1 MALVLQ
7 SILTPASV
15 DFDLQTYW
23 YLGRAGGLVAF
34 ALMFVSVILGVAI
47 SSRIFDG
54 LLARGWFFE
63 LHKFVSLLLLGA
75 VVFHAFIML
84 PDPYANYSV
93 GDLLIPLRSQI
104 MPEATAVGIVSFYGL
119 VLLTLSFYVTRWIG
133 QRAWRTMH
141 YLTFLT
147 YLGGTVHAI
156 WAGTDSA
163 ILGVRYVFLASGIAL
178 IFFVLYRILAVRS
191 QKRAVERPTN
201 SQTAGRV
208 SRAA

>member
-15 DFDLQTYW
+15 DFDLHTYW

-93 GDLLIPLRSQI
+93 GDLLIPMRSQI

-201 SQTAGRV
+201 NQTAGRV

>member
-1 MALVLQ
+1 VPGLE
-7 SILTPASV
+7 SILTPASI
-15 DFDLQTYW
+15 DFGVHTYW

-34 ALMFVSVILGVAI
+34 GLMFVSVILGVAI

-63 LHKFVSLLLLGA
+63 VHKFVSLFLLGA
-75 VVFHAFIML
+75 VLFHAFIML

-93 GDLLIPLRSQI
+93 SDLLIPLRSHI

-119 VLLTLSFYVTRWIG
+119 VIVGLSFYVTRWIG
-133 QRAWRTMH
+133 QRAWRMMH

-163 ILGVRYVFLASGIAL
+163 VLGVRYALLASGIAL
-178 IFFVLYRILAVRS
+178 IFFILYRILAARS
-191 QKRAVERPTN
+191 PKRVIERPIN
-201 SQTAGRV
+201 SQASGQV